1 MRTRLQALE
10 MPQAIDDRSMILCV
24 CVCVCFF
31 YDFVFLLLI
40 GWENDAGF
48 LNQS

>member
-24 CVCVCFF
+24 WFCF

-40 GWENDAGF
+40 G
-48 LNQS
+48 

>member
-24 CVCVCFF
+24 WFFF
-31 YDFVFLLLI
+31 YDFVLLLLI
-40 GWENDAGF
+40 G
-48 LNQS
+48 